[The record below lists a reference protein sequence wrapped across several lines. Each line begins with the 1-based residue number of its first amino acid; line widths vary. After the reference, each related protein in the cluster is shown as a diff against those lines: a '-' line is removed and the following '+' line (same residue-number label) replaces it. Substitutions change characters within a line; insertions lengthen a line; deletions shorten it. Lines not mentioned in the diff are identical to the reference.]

1 MKKLAIIISISL
13 ILILT
18 SCSAIPGMATK
29 KPVATKKPPATT
41 PTLIER
47 ISALE
52 TQQLNLQIELS
63 KMQTTLDNLVPPD
76 QQTAGTL
83 QDQIFT
89 MQQQIDDQLKQ
100 IQALQAKNP

>member
-1 MKKLAIIISISL
+1 MKKLALIISISF

-29 KPVATKKPPATT
+29 KPATTKKAPATT

-52 TQQLNLQIELS
+52 TQELSMEMQLS

-83 QDQIFT
+83 QDQLFT
-89 MQQQIDDQLKQ
+89 MQKQIDDQLAQ
-100 IQALQAKNP
+100 IKALQAK

>member
-1 MKKLAIIISISL
+1 MKKLAIIISIPL

-52 TQQLNLQIELS
+52 TQEVNILTKLDT
-63 KMQTTLDNLVPPD
+63 MQTELDNLVPPD

-100 IQALQAKNP
+100 IQALQAKVP

>member
-1 MKKLAIIISISL
+1 MS
-13 ILILT
+13 
-18 SCSAIPGMATK
+18 TK
-29 KPVATKKPPATT
+29 PKTTKKPPATT

-52 TQQLNLQIELS
+52 TQEVNILTKLDT
-63 KMQTTLDNLVPPD
+63 MQTEIDNLTPPNE
-76 QQTAGTL
+76 QVSGTL

-100 IQALQAKNP
+100 IQALQSKVP